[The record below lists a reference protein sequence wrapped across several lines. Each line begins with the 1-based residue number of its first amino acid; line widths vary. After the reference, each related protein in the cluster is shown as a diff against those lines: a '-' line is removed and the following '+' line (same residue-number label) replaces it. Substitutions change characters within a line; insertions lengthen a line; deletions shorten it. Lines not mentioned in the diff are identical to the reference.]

1 MENNGKLKQ
10 PKKTQLPKQW
20 WPEPT
25 RGVPEIGVPPNHP
38 FLETPT
44 RIQALRPRRMRI
56 EQIVVSSQPLA
67 NGLAPCAK
75 ISAKS
80 WIPKVPSIGFS
91 QFGAQFGVPLKV
103 GNANDVTPCDAI
115 LNVVILCDTDHKPLA
130 FQCPTARLHGVAID
144 PRHGFHVGESG
155 GRFTLGTLAKLGG
168 NQWDH
173 HHHHHHDHTQ
183 S

>member
-1 MENNGKLKQ
+1 MWSDRRKKTGDKPKLGFGERTWKTMGNWSNQ
-10 PKKTQLPKQW
+10 KKTQLPKQW

-115 LNVVILCDTDHKPLA
+115 LNVVILCDTDHKPLRSSALHHA
-130 FQCPTARLHGVAID
+130 FTAL
-144 PRHGFHVGESG
+144 
-155 GRFTLGTLAKLGG
+155 
-168 NQWDH
+168 Q
-173 HHHHHHDHTQ
+173 
-183 S
+183 

>member
-1 MENNGKLKQ
+1 MMANIGGFKQYRGLDQTIKMGIECDLIEEKKLGTNRNWDLVNAHGKQ
-10 PKKTQLPKQW
+10 CEIEATKKTQLQKQW

-115 LNVVILCDTDHKPLA
+115 LNVVIHPSTSLPG
-130 FQCPTARLHGVAID
+130 Q
-144 PRHGFHVGESG
+144 VGSPD
-155 GRFTLGTLAKLGG
+155 FLGKTYR
-168 NQWDH
+168 
-173 HHHHHHDHTQ
+173 
-183 S
+183 